1 MVSVD
6 IFARYVHHLAP
17 APVSSAAAF
26 LAFLRSS
33 RAARFPTLP
42 CRSIRAS
49 VRSIPLRP
57 TIPAQQII
65 DEFTAKESVFRRA
78 MANYLYERSVKVETL
93 DDDNKV
99 DGQYFQVTDISFDP
113 NGKHFEHVVLAPAS
127 TLERIM
133 MSPAD
138 FQDIEQRLPFV
149 LTKEDVGQYDLIY
162 LGKQKVDELD
172 TYVFDV
178 KPKVMEKNKRYFQGR
193 IWVEQHDLQIVVTN
207 GKNVPDDTRKGHEDL
222 SPPFTTYREQIDG
235 KYWFPVYTRG
245 EGVLHFSAGSG
256 YLSQNVHIRETLKY
270 TDYKQYHANVRVIYE
285 GQDISDGNSNPGQ
298 QAPAAREAAIIGA
311 NPELAPE
318 LTLLVRERVPMYRT
332 ALGSVILRALL
343 LFSLPL
349 YASAQDQHVHGVWVW
364 KTPVFIGRS
373 AWSRHLA

>member
-1 MVSVD
+1 MHCLRILARPTLLGVTFLALALSAQGQVSYTSMPLD
-6 IFARYVHHLAP
+6 QGFGPLDTSAP
-17 APVSSAAAF
+17 A
-26 LAFLRSS
+26 
-33 RAARFPTLP
+33 
-42 CRSIRAS
+42 
-49 VRSIPLRP
+49 
-57 TIPAQQII
+57 IPAQQII

-78 MANYLYERSVKVETL
+78 MSNYLYERSVKVETL

-113 NGKHFEHVVLAPAS
+113 DGKHIEHVVLAPAS
-127 TLERIM
+127 SLERIM

-149 LTKEDVGQYDLIY
+149 LTKEDVAQYDLNY

-178 KPKVMEKNKRYFQGR
+178 KPKVIEKNKRYFQGR

-245 EGVLHFSAGSG
+245 EGILHFSAGSG
-256 YLSQNVHIRETLKY
+256 YLSQDVHIRETLKY
-270 TDYKQYHANVRVIYE
+270 TDYKQYHSNIRVIYE
-285 GQDISDGNSNPGQ
+285 GQDISNDKNPGQ
-298 QAPAAREAAIIGA
+298 QAPPPAK
-311 NPELAPE
+311 P
-318 LTLLVRERVPMYRT
+318 
-332 ALGSVILRALL
+332 
-343 LFSLPL
+343 
-349 YASAQDQHVHGVWVW
+349 Q
-364 KTPVFIGRS
+364 
-373 AWSRHLA
+373 

>member
-1 MVSVD
+1 MSAILQNRVT
-6 IFARYVHHLAP
+6 ARP
-17 APVSSAAAF
+17 ALLGAAF
-26 LAFLRSS
+26 LILVLSAQAQVSYTS
-33 RAARFPTLP
+33 M
-42 CRSIRAS
+42 
-49 VRSIPLRP
+49 PLDQGFGALDTSAP
-57 TIPAQQII
+57 PIPAQQII
-65 DEFTAKESVFRRA
+65 DQFTAKESVFRRA
-78 MANYLYERSVKVETL
+78 MANYTYERSVKVETI

-113 NGKHFEHVVLAPAS
+113 NGKRFEHVVLAPAS
-127 TLERIM
+127 SLERVQ

-149 LTKEDVGQYDLIY
+149 LTKEDVGQYDLTY

-178 KPKVMEKNKRYFQGR
+178 KPRVIEKNKRYFQGR

-256 YLSQNVHIRETLKY
+256 YLSQDVHMRETLKY
-270 TDYKQYHANVRVIYE
+270 TDYKQYHANVRVLFE
-285 GQDISDGNSNPGQ
+285 GQDISQGGNQGSTPSQ
-298 QAPAAREAAIIGA
+298 QPPAPAK
-311 NPELAPE
+311 P
-318 LTLLVRERVPMYRT
+318 
-332 ALGSVILRALL
+332 
-343 LFSLPL
+343 
-349 YASAQDQHVHGVWVW
+349 Q
-364 KTPVFIGRS
+364 
-373 AWSRHLA
+373 

>member
-1 MVSVD
+1 LP
-6 IFARYVHHLAP
+6 AVHHLRMAARLTLLGVAFLVLALCAQGQVSYTSMPLDQGFGPLDTSAP
-17 APVSSAAAF
+17 AIS
-26 LAFLRSS
+26 
-33 RAARFPTLP
+33 
-42 CRSIRAS
+42 
-49 VRSIPLRP
+49 
-57 TIPAQQII
+57 AQQII

-78 MANYLYERSVKVETL
+78 MSNYLYERSVKVETL

-113 NGKHFEHVVLAPAS
+113 NGKRFEHVVLAPAS
-127 TLERIM
+127 SLERIM

-149 LTKEDVGQYDLIY
+149 LTKEDVGQYDLNY

-178 KPKVMEKNKRYFQGR
+178 KPKVIEKNKRYFQGR

-245 EGVLHFSAGSG
+245 EGILHFSAGSG

-285 GQDISDGNSNPGQ
+285 GQDISKDGGNPGQ
-298 QAPAAREAAIIGA
+298 QAPPPAK
-311 NPELAPE
+311 P
-318 LTLLVRERVPMYRT
+318 
-332 ALGSVILRALL
+332 
-343 LFSLPL
+343 
-349 YASAQDQHVHGVWVW
+349 Q
-364 KTPVFIGRS
+364 
-373 AWSRHLA
+373 